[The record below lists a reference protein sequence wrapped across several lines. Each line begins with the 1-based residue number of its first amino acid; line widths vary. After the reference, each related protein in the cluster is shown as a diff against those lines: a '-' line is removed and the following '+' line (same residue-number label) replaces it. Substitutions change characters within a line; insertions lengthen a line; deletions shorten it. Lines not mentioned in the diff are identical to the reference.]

1 MTIATGTYTSYATVG
16 IREQLLDK
24 IYRISPEDTPGMSM
38 IGRSK
43 ATNVKI
49 EWQTDTLAAAAA
61 NAQLEGDDYTFSTP
75 SATRD
80 RSRV

>member
-1 MTIATGTYTSYATVG
+1 MTIATGTYTTYATVG

-43 ATNVKI
+43 ATNVKV

-61 NAQLEGDDYTFSTP
+61 NAP
-75 SATRD
+75 SAATV
-80 RSRV
+80 SRRWSSWCATASW